1 MDSYESQFIYVD
13 GYYQK
18 KGSEKGTPWK
28 RYKLSELH
36 ILKKKAEN
44 YNVFASIQQ
53 FSSPSKS
60 KDYDSELIY
69 GPLYFDL
76 DTQDRCLLDITKEDA
91 RKIIDYFVK
100 GLGIHAS
107 HVRLFFSGKKGF
119 HILVHPQALNVQPE
133 LKLNL
138 IFKALALY
146 LESYLELKTL
156 DSASIYSKPRQL
168 RLLDSIH
175 QSTGL
180 FKIELYH
187 DELNKSADEIVK
199 LAKEPRGQLWEDE
212 DLKDVAIVEPAAIFY
227 KHFFDIF
234 KEQEKIE
241 KLKPINLI
249 QKSGEMA
256 VCVKDLLEN
265 HIKKAGAR
273 NLATMVLA
281 CYFKDQSFSEKE
293 IEALLIPWAQR
304 TPKNFTSTHD
314 DRKLKAST
322 IGCVRAIL
330 SNDSY
335 HFICSVMRS
344 LSDETK
350 CEFDQCPIANEEDQ
364 KPEREVIV
372 HLAEASDAI
381 YRGKKLKTK
390 VLVTGK
396 DTLPYIVP
404 KRVQLTCR
412 PEIDKNDNKCNTCKM
427 VKHGGRYEVVLT
439 ERHPILLQ
447 CIQCSETQKNQAL
460 KQMFGEKSCAKIT
473 VSTLEEGNLEELE
486 LTPELDKQTA
496 NTAGTEEYVTRKA
509 FYIGHG
515 MPVNQEL
522 EIACYTYP
530 APKTQ
535 HAVHLFTDYSSAETS
550 LNSFKL
556 NDSMIK
562 ELSIFKVKKD
572 QSVKEKFFEIHK
584 DLEFNMHHI
593 WQRTP
598 LFIAFDLVY
607 YSALNF
613 YFQKEFLKRGW
624 TELFVLGDSG
634 QGKTVGVEKI
644 CQHYGLGYRINGEG
658 ARRTGLAFTWHQTG
672 DRWAVSFGTIP
683 RNDRRLVIIDEAS
696 GIDPEELSKLTD
708 MRSEGIADATNGPI
722 PAKTRARTRIIW
734 MSNTKSGHPLGE
746 YPYPVKAITEI
757 FKRSEDIRRF
767 DLAIAVKSGDIEGD
781 VIHQLIAEKEKVN
794 HIHTSMACKNLILW
808 AWTRKADQIHITEE
822 AEKEILDTSKLMSEK
837 YSSLIPLVEPSD
849 QRNKIARL
857 SVATAIRLFSTED
870 DANIVH
876 VNKEHVEFVKWFLE
890 SQYDNH
896 SLDYYNFSKTQK
908 TALIETEYDDAYKMM
923 LSISDNQMLAETL
936 VKTPIFGKNIL
947 EEILGY
953 DREDVK
959 KILKMFYAHNLI
971 KTIAKGFRLSA
982 AGVSFFKRFVEENAI
997 TESKKVEFK
1006 EVFIKKDT
1014 AEGSVVEKRIDGF
1027 FEDAFKEEEGRT
1039 I

>member
-1 MDSYESQFIYVD
+1 MESYETQFVYVD

-28 RYKLSELH
+28 RYKLTDLH

-44 YNVFASIQQ
+44 YNVFATIQQ
-53 FSSPSKS
+53 FASPNKS

-76 DTQDRCLLDITKEDA
+76 DTQDKLLLDFVKEDA
-91 RKIIDYFVK
+91 RKIIDFFVK
-100 GLGIHAS
+100 GLCIHQS

-119 HILVHPQALNVQPE
+119 HIIVHPSTLDISPE
-133 LKLNL
+133 LKLNH
-138 IFKALALY
+138 IFKLIALY

-187 DELNKSADEIVK
+187 DDLNKSADEITK
-199 LAKEPRGQLWEDE
+199 LAKEPRGQLWQDE
-212 DLKDVAIVEPAAIFY
+212 DLRDVAIVEPASIFY
-227 KHFFDIF
+227 KHFVDVF
-234 KEQEKIE
+234 KGQERIE

-265 HIKKAGAR
+265 HIKKSGSR

-281 CYFKDQSFSEKE
+281 CYFKDQGFSEIE

-314 DRKLKAST
+314 ERKLKAST
-322 IGCVRAIL
+322 IGCIRAIL
-330 SNDSY
+330 SNENY

-344 LSDETK
+344 LSDEIK
-350 CEFDQCPIANEEDQ
+350 CEFEQCAIANEEDQ
-364 KPEREVIV
+364 KPEREIIV

-396 DTLPYIVP
+396 DTLPYIIP
-404 KRVQLTCR
+404 KRIQLLCK
-412 PEIDKNDNKCNTCKM
+412 PELDKEGNKCNNCKLI
-427 VKHGGRYEVVLT
+427 KHGGRFEVVLT

-460 KQMFGEKSCAKIT
+460 KQMFGEKNCAKIT

-486 LTPELDKQTA
+486 LTPELDSQISY
-496 NTAGTEEYVTRKA
+496 TEGNDDFVTRKA
-509 FYIGHG
+509 YYIGHG
-515 MPVNQEL
+515 MPINQEL
-522 EIACYTYP
+522 EISCYTYP

-535 HAVHLFTDYSSAETS
+535 QAIHLFSDYSSAETS
-550 LNSFKL
+550 LNSFKF
-556 NDSMIK
+556 DERKAK
-562 ELSIFKVKKD
+562 ELSIFKKKQN

-584 DLEFNMHHI
+584 DFEFNVHHI

-598 LFIAFDLVY
+598 LFIAIDLVY
-607 YSALNF
+607 HSVLNF

-634 QGKTVGVEKI
+634 QGKSVGIERI
-644 CQHYGLGYRINGEG
+644 CRHYNFGYRINGEG
-658 ARRTGLAFTWHQTG
+658 ARRTGLAFTWHKIG
-672 DRWAVSFGTIP
+672 ERWSVSFGTIP

-708 MRSEGIADATNGPI
+708 MRSEGVADAINGPM
-722 PAKTRARTRIIW
+722 PAKTHARTRIIW
-734 MSNTKSGHPLGE
+734 MSNTKSGHPLSE

-767 DLAIAVKSGDIEGD
+767 DLAIAVKSGDVGND
-781 VIHQLIAEKEKVN
+781 VIHQLISDKEKVE
-794 HIHTSMACKNLILW
+794 HVYISTACKNLILW

-822 AEKEILDTSKLMSEK
+822 AEKEILEASKLMSQK
-837 YSSLIPLVEPSD
+837 YSSLIPLVEPAD

-857 SVATAIRLFSTED
+857 SVATAVRLFSTEED
-870 DANIVH
+870 FNIVH

-890 SQYDNH
+890 SQYDSH
-896 SLDYYNFSKTQK
+896 SLDYFNFSKTQK
-908 TALIETEYDDAYKMM
+908 TALMETEYDNAYKMM
-923 LSISDNQMLAETL
+923 LTISDNQMLAETL

-959 KILKMFYAHNLI
+959 NILKMFYAHNLI
-971 KTIAKGFRLSA
+971 KTVAKGFRLSA
-982 AGVSFFKRFVEENAI
+982 AGVSFFKRFAEGASI
-997 TESKKVEFK
+997 TENKKVEFNKVKDNK
-1006 EVFIKKDT
+1006 ETEITFNINKKIENLIDIDDDLK
-1014 AEGSVVEKRIDGF
+1014 EG
-1027 FEDAFKEEEGRT
+1027 
-1039 I
+1039 